1 MHSGKMMPRSVQK
14 SRTRKNLKDGVRGDE
29 VDDVEP
35 AAAEGGPAEQ
45 PDGRRARGARCCIHK
60 LASIPW
66 SIQRMVAAI
75 LSKSR
80 RSGGGALICPPTFP
94 STLVSL
100 NVLNRLGCGRER
112 VSTHV
117 DSHLVAQVKAM
128 LENPGQLEQELK
140 VVREV
145 AGLVELALQ
154 QARGEAGYRGCSPA
168 QCVRLRFAGKGS
180 WTFWS
185 CRVCWMGFQS

>member
-1 MHSGKMMPRSVQK
+1 MRQIAWVAFGKGLYCRRLQQARETHGQLEAADLQRWRLTEDFRG
-14 SRTRKNLKDGVRGDE
+14 SRPYVIR
-29 VDDVEP
+29 
-35 AAAEGGPAEQ
+35 
-45 PDGRRARGARCCIHK
+45 
-60 LASIPW
+60 
-66 SIQRMVAAI
+66 
-75 LSKSR
+75 
-80 RSGGGALICPPTFP
+80 
-94 STLVSL
+94 
-100 NVLNRLGCGRER
+100 
-112 VSTHV
+112 

-154 QARGEAGYRGCSPA
+154 QAGGEAGYRGCSPA
-168 QCVRLRFAGKGS
+168 AQCVRLRFAGEGS

>member
-1 MHSGKMMPRSVQK
+1 
-14 SRTRKNLKDGVRGDE
+14 
-29 VDDVEP
+29 
-35 AAAEGGPAEQ
+35 
-45 PDGRRARGARCCIHK
+45 
-60 LASIPW
+60 
-66 SIQRMVAAI
+66 MVAAI

-80 RSGGGALICPPTFP
+80 RSGAGALICPPTFP

-100 NVLNRLGCGRER
+100 NVLNRLGCGRAG

-154 QARGEAGYRGCSPA
+154 QARGVAGGMGCSPA
-168 QCVRLRFAGKGS
+168 IHSVRFRVAGS

-185 CRVCWMGFQS
+185 WPRSWMMASVEQRGFSMLFSGRTGLQTGS